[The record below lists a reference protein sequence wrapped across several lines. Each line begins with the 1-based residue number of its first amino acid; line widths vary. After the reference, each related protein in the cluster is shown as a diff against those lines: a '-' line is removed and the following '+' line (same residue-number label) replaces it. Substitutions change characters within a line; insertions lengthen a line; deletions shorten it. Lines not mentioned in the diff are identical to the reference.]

1 MKDFWGNAWFSGEQM
16 EGSVFG
22 NGVSNIDK
30 RKLTVNELSM
40 RGGAAGEEIIRTL
53 QSLVGRSANFIVA
66 QQKSCDPNPK
76 LTPPPPGDLMIC
88 PLARKPR
95 SSNDT
100 TAYMFIY

>member
-76 LTPPPPGDLMIC
+76 LTPPPPQAI
-88 PLARKPR
+88 
-95 SSNDT
+95 
-100 TAYMFIY
+100 

>member
-1 MKDFWGNAWFSGEQM
+1 M
-16 EGSVFG
+16 
-22 NGVSNIDK
+22 DK

-76 LTPPPPGDLMIC
+76 LTPPPPRRFNDLS
-88 PLARKPR
+88 L
-95 SSNDT
+95 SSKT
-100 TAYMFIY
+100 EII